1 MKKNR
6 KKFVFGF
13 FLAIFC
19 WLANGT
25 AFAGENRFAFVDI
38 AKIVDEYQKKKDN
51 DSVLQ
56 ALGKQKEDEREAI
69 VQEVKQM
76 RDELALLS
84 EDAKAK
90 KQEAIEEKVRGLQE
104 FDQTV
109 QRDLN
114 QQRNRILKEIFEDID
129 ATISEYGQSKE
140 LDFIFNE
147 RVLVFRAA
155 KYDVTMDILTELNA
169 NYAKGNTRAGR

>member
-1 MKKNR
+1 MRKNTA
-6 KKFVFGF
+6 G
-13 FLAIFC
+13 LAAGIFIGIFC
-19 WLANGT
+19 WLACGIS
-25 AFAGENRFAFVDI
+25 FADESRFAFVDI
-38 AKIVDEYQKKKDN
+38 AKIVDEYQKTKDN
-51 DSVLQ
+51 DAVLQ

-69 VQEVKQM
+69 VQEVKQL

-90 KQEAIEEKVRGLQE
+90 QQEAIEEKVRGLQE

-129 ATISEYGQSKE
+129 ETISAYGQSKE

-169 NYAKGNTRAGR
+169 NYATGDARAGR